1 MAEVVVCG
9 GVVGRQSG
17 EIDCSQPLRRR
28 LGAAAISHAAPVE
41 RRTIQM
47 HASFAQQHN
56 IFYTDLMLSKADNLD
71 AQGFTDVEHDSEPAH
86 PKTRL
91 PHPSTLQYQF

>member
-1 MAEVVVCG
+1 MEVWSEGKAVKSIVASRCG
-9 GVVGRQSG
+9 GGWG
-17 EIDCSQPLRRR
+17 LR
-28 LGAAAISHAAPVE
+28 LHISHAAPVE

-71 AQGFTDVEHDSEPAH
+71 AQGFTDVEHDSKPAH